1 MPRNRTEMAEENSSM
16 ESVPAEKMQES
27 AAAGV
32 AKEPSKRVRAP
43 KAKATDKKASE
54 DGAKSDGKQEASR
67 EEKVEKET
75 AESLL
80 KEGLEE
86 NLKIKRAK
94 GSKNVTTGVCHIAAT
109 FNNTKVV
116 FSDVKGNVLSWSS
129 AGRCGFKGSRKS
141 TAYAGQVATTEA
153 AKVAMGH
160 GLRDV
165 SVEVKGPGMGRDAAV
180 RTLQTVGLSVSAIK
194 DVTPIPHG
202 GCRPKKRRRV

>member
-1 MPRNRTEMAEENSSM
+1 MTEEESSV
-16 ESVPAEKMQES
+16 ESVPAEKMQEG
-27 AAAGV
+27 AAASV
-32 AKEPSKRVRAP
+32 AKEPSKRARAP
-43 KAKATDKKASE
+43 KAKTADKKT
-54 DGAKSDGKQEASR
+54 SDGMVKSENKQEPQA
-67 EEKVEKET
+67 EKTEKET

-153 AKVAMGH
+153 AKTAMGH
-160 GLRDV
+160 GLREV
-165 SVEVKGPGMGRDAAV
+165 AVEVKGPGMGRDAAV
-180 RTLQTVGLSVSAIK
+180 RTLQTVGLSVSSIK

>member
-1 MPRNRTEMAEENSSM
+1 MTEEETA
-16 ESVPAEKMQES
+16 VKGAVAEKAQEEL
-27 AAAGV
+27 AGGV
-32 AKEPSKRVRAP
+32 VKEAPKKVRAP
-43 KAKATDKKASE
+43 KAKADKKATEVTVKSE
-54 DGAKSDGKQEASR
+54 DKKEPSQE
-67 EEKVEKET
+67 KPVEKET
-75 AESLL
+75 ADSLL

-94 GSKNVTTGVCHIAAT
+94 GSKNIATGVCHIAAT
-109 FNNTKVV
+109 FNNTKIV

-160 GLRDV
+160 GLREV
-165 SVEVKGPGMGRDAAV
+165 AVEVKGPGMGRDAAI

-202 GCRPKKRRRV
+202 GCRPKKRRRA

>member
-1 MPRNRTEMAEENSSM
+1 MTEEKSSV
-16 ESVPAEKMQES
+16 EGVPAEKVQEG
-27 AAAGV
+27 AAASV
-32 AKEPSKRVRAP
+32 AKEPSKRARAP
-43 KAKATDKKASE
+43 KAKTADKKT
-54 DGAKSDGKQEASR
+54 SDGTVKSENKQEPQA
-67 EEKVEKET
+67 EKTEKET

>member
-1 MPRNRTEMAEENSSM
+1 MTEEKSSV
-16 ESVPAEKMQES
+16 EGVPAEKVQEG
-27 AAAGV
+27 AAASV
-32 AKEPSKRVRAP
+32 AKEPSKRARAP
-43 KAKATDKKASE
+43 KAKTADKKM
-54 DGAKSDGKQEASR
+54 SDGTVKSENKQEPQA
-67 EEKVEKET
+67 EKTEKET

>member
-1 MPRNRTEMAEENSSM
+1 MTEEKSSV
-16 ESVPAEKMQES
+16 ESVPAEKTQEG
-27 AAAGV
+27 AAASV
-32 AKEPSKRVRAP
+32 AKEPSKRARAP
-43 KAKATDKKASE
+43 RVKTADKKAS
-54 DGAKSDGKQEASR
+54 DGTVKSENKQEAPQA
-67 EEKVEKET
+67 EKAEKET

-180 RTLQTVGLSVSAIK
+180 RTLQTVGLSVSLIK

>member
-1 MPRNRTEMAEENSSM
+1 MTEEKSSV
-16 ESVPAEKMQES
+16 EGVPAEKVQEG
-27 AAAGV
+27 AAASV
-32 AKEPSKRVRAP
+32 AKEPSKRARAP
-43 KAKATDKKASE
+43 KAKTADKKT
-54 DGAKSDGKQEASR
+54 SDGTVKSENKQEPQA
-67 EEKVEKET
+67 EKTEKET

-86 NLKIKRAK
+86 NLRIKRAK

-153 AKVAMGH
+153 VKVAMGH

-180 RTLQTVGLSVSAIK
+180 RTLQTVGLSVSSIK